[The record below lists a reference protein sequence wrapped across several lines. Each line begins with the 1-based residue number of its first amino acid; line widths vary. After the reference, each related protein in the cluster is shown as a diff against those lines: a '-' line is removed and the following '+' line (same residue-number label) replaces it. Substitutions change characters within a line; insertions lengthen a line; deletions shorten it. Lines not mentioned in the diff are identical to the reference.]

1 MPAKQSGIQVAGLS
15 LGDRLRTSGCRPEVQ
30 LPGWVCWRTVCS
42 LDSVQMQRGTKP
54 RRIIEE
60 DHPDWI
66 ATEAAVP
73 LNERHLE
80 AVIAA
85 TLAVNK
91 YGLEKSY
98 KLLPSLRKA
107 GLTDPVMV
115 AKADV
120 GDVMMRLCKAGY
132 DRGMLTEMMAGRLV
146 HLMKA
151 VHSGALDGLNTL
163 VDNRAKE
170 GTLELLCT
178 VKGIGPKVAA
188 DAWMILTT

>member
-1 MPAKQSGIQVAGLS
+1 M
-15 LGDRLRTSGCRPEVQ
+15 
-30 LPGWVCWRTVCS
+30 
-42 LDSVQMQRGTKP
+42 
-54 RRIIEE
+54 
-60 DHPDWI
+60 
-66 ATEAAVP
+66 EAVVSI
-73 LNERHLE
+73 NERNLE

-85 TLAVNK
+85 ILAVNS

-107 GLTDPVMV
+107 GLTDPATV
-115 AKADV
+115 AKADG

-146 HLMKA
+146 HLMQV

-188 DAWMILTT
+188 DAWMLLTT

>member
-1 MPAKQSGIQVAGLS
+1 M
-15 LGDRLRTSGCRPEVQ
+15 
-30 LPGWVCWRTVCS
+30 
-42 LDSVQMQRGTKP
+42 
-54 RRIIEE
+54 
-60 DHPDWI
+60 
-66 ATEAAVP
+66 P

-107 GLTDPVMV
+107 GLTDPVTV
-115 AKADV
+115 AKADA

-132 DRGMLTEMMAGRLV
+132 DRGMLTEMMAGRLIN
-146 HLMKA
+146 LMQA

-163 VDNRAKE
+163 VDNRAK
-170 GTLELLCT
+170 GGAMELLCA

-188 DAWMILTT
+188 DAWMLLTT